1 MREIELTPK
10 ANEDLENIWLYGFE
24 AFGMAQA
31 DRYIQHISAVFDH
44 LAQHLTGRLRDE
56 LGQDIRSFPCQQHVI
71 FYKENTRMMTVV
83 RVLHHSQDVETHWH
97 WQ

>member
-24 AFGMAQA
+24 MFGMEKA
-31 DRYIQHISAVFDH
+31 DRYILHISCVFGH
-44 LAQHLTGRLRDE
+44 LAQHSAGRRRGE
-56 LGQDIRSFPCQQHVI
+56 LGQDIRSFPCRQHVI
-71 FYKENTRMMTVV
+71 FYKENRQMISVI
-83 RVLHHSQDVETHWH
+83 RVLHHSRDVETHLY